1 MYEKYKKNDFSLGN
15 FDIRIKHKSWK
26 MCHIHLGIWQYKN
39 YGGLAYNEANISLSQ
54 KVLDMLKE
62 KFPAWKGDNNEPKW
76 IYFDRPYRD
85 YFILET
91 WKLIENGKFFS

>member
-1 MYEKYKKNDFSLGN
+1 
-15 FDIRIKHKSWK
+15 

-54 KVLDMLKE
+54 EVLDMLKI
-62 KFPAWKGDNNEPKW
+62 KFPSWKGDNNEPKW

-91 WKLIENGKFFS
+91 WKLIEKGKFEEYIEGFIKDILDKVKDMEL